1 MSSQVLV
8 VTAEM
13 CWGLSCQAQLVVI
26 LGTQYYDAGRSMGAD
41 YPVTD
46 LLQMMGRASRPDID
60 DAGRCILLHACV
72 GIISRGNDDGGNFSA
87 QSILAWVQQE
97 GV

>member
-1 MSSQVLV
+1 MA
-8 VTAEM
+8 TAEM
-13 CWGLSCQAQLVVI
+13 CWGLTCQAQMVVI

-60 DAGRCILLHACV
+60 DAGRYSCWGLLCKCFAVLH
-72 GIISRGNDDGGNFSA
+72 
-87 QSILAWVQQE
+87 
-97 GV
+97 

>member
-1 MSSQVLV
+1 M
-8 VTAEM
+8 
-13 CWGLSCQAQLVVI
+13 VVI

-60 DAGRCILLHACV
+60 DAGRYSCCGLLCKCFAVLH
-72 GIISRGNDDGGNFSA
+72 
-87 QSILAWVQQE
+87 
-97 GV
+97 